1 MPFRLGLSISGKTR
15 GPERPAE
22 SIRLLQLVICL
33 TANATCFK
41 VGVIHSHRERASILK
56 GHAGRRLLMIGSCS
70 VRDNSSLDL
79 GEYPYPPLRF
89 RDTNLQTSPRG
100 EGASQDRHRSVTNDV
115 KDVKVSASSRVKER
129 MLISVRA

>member
-15 GPERPAE
+15 EPERPAE

-33 TANATCFK
+33 TGNATCFK
-41 VGVIHSHRERASILK
+41 VRVIHSHRERASILK
-56 GHAGRRLLMIGSCS
+56 GHAGRKLLMIGSCS

-89 RDTNLQTSPRG
+89 RDTNLQTSLRG
-100 EGASQDRHRSVTNDV
+100 EGASQDRRRSVTTDV
-115 KDVKVSASSRVKER
+115 KDV
-129 MLISVRA
+129 